1 VSYLHPIRL
10 HFAGRFRADVSTV
23 NNNTQHFDDE
33 NFKPDMQKPLSGGAD
48 RSNWQPAG
56 TGAWRLLDCQVTRH
70 YRADGSAA
78 MTPADDIAIGLAVR
92 AARDRSSAKIVD
104 LDPQQQGVSMLFGLT
119 ICLMDANGG
128 VLMQGEFEPVAFF
141 DLRSNRASGGGD
153 AGRSAYFQSVL
164 TNVAWG
170 NVAASPCLT
179 QLKQA
184 SVAKKLSIRFVTDG
198 YRLGGPQHGYG
209 RIVGTIGPYLEDEP
223 HTFVAGR
230 HLQVQ
235 TDGPPN
241 DVEFAQTEC
250 IVDAA
255 RRKILVDV
263 GNILTVDANGDFA
276 GMGEL
281 SLAGGAGAAAAN
293 LGTLNYKDPGTYRA
307 TAGIF
312 ELPAGRTLTDAELA
326 AAAKS
331 PLRLMLR
338 PAGAAAPS
346 VFAAEKD
353 DGIYL
358 RAERFVFRL
367 DPGASAQTDLY
378 ATQFGTPFPNAT
390 PQAVAFP
397 FSALNNLPLPDL
409 AVEPKTNAKGRAR
422 LTITGIDP
430 GNPRTFVDGL
440 VYGVVC
446 ALAESP
452 TDLNVMIN
460 AERNFISILNFD
472 PVPDIASPGWDD
484 VRAIFK
490 QYGDLYPRP
499 HGPNPYA
506 PFNGLPPSRPVV
518 NLADR
523 DSVTKFARRILWA
536 LELPIEHPSHM
547 PVTRDLSGGKRKR
560 LLGWLR
566 SLGVGGIPAPGTP
579 PPVVVAAAVM
589 AARPV
594 SRSQVNTPVVDIRL
608 LRHRS

>member
-1 VSYLHPIRL
+1 
-10 HFAGRFRADVSTV
+10 
-23 NNNTQHFDDE
+23 
-33 NFKPDMQKPLSGGAD
+33 
-48 RSNWQPAG
+48 
-56 TGAWRLLDCQVTRH
+56 
-70 YRADGSAA
+70 
-78 MTPADDIAIGLAVR
+78 
-92 AARDRSSAKIVD
+92 
-104 LDPQQQGVSMLFGLT
+104 MLFGLSV
-119 ICLMDANGG
+119 CLVDANGV
-128 VLMQGEFEPVAFF
+128 VLMQGEFEPAAFF
-141 DLRSNRASGGGD
+141 DLRAHRSTGGGD

-164 TNVAWG
+164 TNVVWG

-179 QLKQA
+179 QLKQKSTA
-184 SVAKKLSIRFVTDG
+184 QSLSIRFITDG
-198 YRLGGPQHGYG
+198 YQTGGPQRGYG
-209 RIVGTIGPYLEDEP
+209 RIVGTIGPYLADEP

-235 TDGPPN
+235 TDGPPRP
-241 DVEFAQTEC
+241 VEFSQMDC
-250 IVDAA
+250 IVDAT

-263 GNILTVDANGDFA
+263 GNILKVDANGDFA
-276 GMGEL
+276 DMGEL
-281 SLAGGAGAAAAN
+281 SLTVGAGAAAAN
-293 LGTLNYKDPGTYRA
+293 LGTLNYKDAGTYKG

-312 ELPAGRTLTDAELA
+312 ELPVGRTLTDTELA
-326 AAAKS
+326 ATAQS

-338 PAGAAAPS
+338 PPGAAAPG

-353 DGIYL
+353 DGVYL
-358 RAERFVFRL
+358 RAEQFVFRL

-378 ATQFGTPFPNAT
+378 ATQFGIPFPNAT

-397 FSALNNLPLPDL
+397 FSDRNDLPLPDL
-409 AVEPKTNAKGRAR
+409 TVEPKTNAKGRAR

-430 GNPRTFVDGL
+430 GNPRIFIDGL

-446 ALAESP
+446 SLTESQ
-452 TDLNVMIN
+452 TDPSVTIN

-472 PVPDIASPGWDD
+472 PFPAIASPGWDD

-499 HGPNPYA
+499 HGPSAYA
-506 PFNGLPPSRPVV
+506 PFTGLPPSRPVV

-566 SLGVGGIPAPGTP
+566 SLGVGGTPAHGSP
-579 PPVVVAAAVM
+579 PPVVAAAAVM

-594 SRSQVNTPVVDIRL
+594 SRSQANIPVVDIRL